1 MGKNYVDEVLCDV
14 VEMDT
19 CHLILGRPWVWNV
32 DVTHRCRDN
41 VYVFFK
47 NNRKIALGPIKE
59 GSVPKASKGRGSRC
73 FFWVTMRMH
82 LTRKL
87 GNQSRYSQLW

>member
-19 CHLILGRPWVWNV
+19 CHLILGRPQQYDV
-32 DVTHRCRDN
+32 DATHRYRDN

-47 NNRKIALGPIKE
+47 NDRKIVLGPIKK
-59 GSVPKASKGRGSRC
+59 GSVPTAFKVEGKLLLLINHEDAFDKEARESK
-73 FFWVTMRMH
+73 
-82 LTRKL
+82 
-87 GNQSRYSQLW
+87 QLW